1 MNTDIWLAQLSEAYC
16 VENGIECKRKFTDAE
31 LERPRQE
38 VRQAARQ
45 LAQINGYAEV
55 GISKE
60 QRDRHEG
67 RPEHDLDTA
76 GRPLRAGT

>member
-45 LAQINGYAEV
+45 LAQINGYADV
-55 GISKE
+55 MVK
-60 QRDRHEG
+60 RDQAERHSG
-67 RPEHDLDTA
+67 GPEHDMTAWGVPMKA
-76 GRPLRAGT
+76 GR